1 MHVYQSHQDI
11 VTELPEKSTLMAI
24 NDMGIQSFVFDD
36 LFYGVQF
43 HPEFTKDV
51 MEKYLIIRYEKGI
64 IKEIPKVEE
73 CLNSSLIINNFIDKI
88 LK

>member
-1 MHVYQSHQDI
+1 
-11 VTELPEKSTLMAI
+11 MAK
-24 NDMGIQSFVFDD
+24 NDMGIQSFVYDD

-51 MEKYLIIRYEKGI
+51 MEKYLKIRYEKGI
-64 IKEIPKVEE
+64 IKHIPKVKE
-73 CLNSSLIINNFIDKI
+73 CVNSSRLINNFIDKI